1 MLSLQRST
9 AALTGILLLAA
20 SLSVGVHPAAAQSV
34 QPSPAATQE
43 AGHIPNQQVAP
54 LQTKPATTAPAEVA
68 PAEVVPAQ
76 AAPAD
81 LADLFPGG
89 IPSYPDHTFESGTSH
104 DGHGHSATTE
114 SLEGAAMAPLG
125 AGGTLARRGDI
136 KVRLVTVDLADSSA
150 TVPIAAARASITAS
164 SNYWKSMSNGRLS
177 MSVASEKIN
186 HVSAARSTNTYA
198 EIMNKV
204 QAELKW
210 SYSPYTALV
219 VFIPTPLIEGYLGYG
234 WSSSGTSGKIL
245 MPYTAELSN
254 FTTNVVTHEF
264 GHVLGLMHADSLQC
278 ISGRPD
284 TSSFGSD
291 CSIRHYGD
299 TSDLMGI
306 SRWFDTPAI
315 SSSFWDYGAFGRG
328 DEILNAGVI
337 SGSKTYTLRP
347 WAGTSANRA
356 VKFTDPKSGEV
367 YYLELR
373 VPVGFDKNTATLGNR
388 GVKIVQSGGLTPAS
402 SVLLMPSSKPYTG
415 YYATNTAW
423 QAGST
428 FTTHAGT
435 KVRVNSVTNEA
446 ASVTITASVPAA
458 TSPAPAPAPT
468 PAPAPAP
475 APSPVVTS
483 GGRTDMNRDGNPD
496 IVARDSTG
504 RLWLYPSTSAGGFN
518 GKIQIGSGWNGMN
531 MILMPGDFNGD
542 GIADIIGRDGGG
554 RLWLYA
560 GTGTG
565 SVKPGVQVG
574 NGWETMTALVTP
586 GDFNGDGTPDLLAR
600 RGDGTLHL
608 YAGNGKGGWSGRTQ
622 IGSGWNGM
630 TALLSTGDFN
640 GDGRS
645 DLLARDTAGGL
656 HLYPG
661 NGKGGFLAK
670 SQPGAGW
677 NGMTA
682 FAGPGP
688 WGADSNPDLIARN
701 GNGDLLL
708 YTGSGTG
715 RFSGSQKIG
724 QGWNGM
730 YIVE

>member
-20 SLSVGVHPAAAQSV
+20 SLSVGVHPAAAQSA
-34 QPSPAATQE
+34 QPAPAATQE
-43 AGHIPNQQVAP
+43 AG
-54 LQTKPATTAPAEVA
+54 QTHPTTTAPAETASNEVA
-68 PAEVVPAQ
+68 HTE

-81 LADLFPGG
+81 LSDLFPGG
-89 IPSYPDHTFESGTSH
+89 IPSYPDHTYEGGTSL
-104 DGHGHSATTE
+104 DGHGHDLNTHA
-114 SLEGAAMAPLG
+114 LEGAAMSPLG

-136 KVRLVTVDLADSSA
+136 KVRLVTVDLADSTA
-150 TVPIAAARASITAS
+150 LVPAAAARTAIAKS
-164 SNYWKSMSNGRLS
+164 SEYWKSMSNGRLT
-177 MSVASEKIN
+177 MTVATESLNFK
-186 HVSAARSTNTYA
+186 SAAKSTDSYDQ
-198 EIMNKV
+198 IMNKV
-204 QAELKW
+204 TAEQKW

-219 VFIPTPLIEGYLGYG
+219 VFIPTPLKEGYLGYG
-234 WSSSGTSGKIL
+234 WSSSGTSGRIL
-245 MPYTAELSN
+245 MPYTSSLSN

-278 ISGRPD
+278 TSGRPD
-284 TSSFGSD
+284 TASFGTD

-328 DEILNAGVI
+328 DEILNVGVA

-356 VKFTDPKSGEV
+356 LKFTDPKSGEI

-373 VPVGFDKNTATLGNR
+373 VPVGFDANTATAGNR
-388 GVKIVQSGGLTPAS
+388 GVKVVQSGGLTPAS

-423 QAGST
+423 QAGSV

-435 KVRVNSVTNEA
+435 TVRINSVSDTA
-446 ASVTITASVPAA
+446 ASVTITATTPAA
-458 TSPAPAPAPT
+458 VNPAPS

-475 APSPVVTS
+475 APAPVVAS
-483 GGRTDMNRDGNPD
+483 AGRTDMNRDGNPD

-504 RLWLYPSTSAGGFN
+504 KLWLYPTTSAGGFN
-518 GKIQIGSGWNGMN
+518 GRVQIGSGWGGMN
-531 MILMPGDFNGD
+531 MILQPGDFSGD
-542 GIADIIGRDGGG
+542 GIADILGRDSTG

-565 SVKPGVQVG
+565 GVKSGVQIG
-574 NGWETMTALVTP
+574 NGWGGMTALVTP
-586 GDFNGDGTPDLLAR
+586 GDFDGDGYPDLLAR
-600 RGDGTLHL
+600 GSDGRL
-608 YAGNGKGGWSGRTQ
+608 YLYSGNGKGGWRSQAQ
-622 IGSGWNGM
+622 IGSGWGGM
-630 TALLSTGDFN
+630 TAMLSTGDFN
-640 GDGRS
+640 GDGKS
-645 DLLARDTAGGL
+645 DLLARDSSGGL

-661 NGKGGFLAK
+661 NGRGGFLAK

-688 WGADSNPDLIARN
+688 WGADSNADLIARN
-701 GNGDLLL
+701 SSGDLLL

-715 RFSGSQKIG
+715 RFTGSQKIG